1 MATLDE
7 LVSAM
12 SDARVQFNLSET
24 AIQRAVA
31 FDADAVLFPP
41 LLALTTLLVAGARKK
56 DLRAAEAPL
65 WTAAS
70 LTEHFVGLG
79 TLAPKLERSVAVRR
93 RCADALVFL
102 ENANLVEV
110 GPAPDRIVACTPAG
124 NGFVRDAKKRLDDL
138 GLLVRGLAKAHATV
152 TARGLSL
159 W

>member
-1 MATLDE
+1 MATLDD

-12 SDARVQFNLSET
+12 SEARVRFNLSET

-31 FDADAVLFPP
+31 FDPDAVLFPP
-41 LLALTTLLVAGARKK
+41 LLALTTLLVASARK
-56 DLRAAEAPL
+56 DLRAAEAPV

-79 TLAPKLERSVAVRR
+79 TLAPKLERSVAVRG

-110 GPAPDRIVACTPAG
+110 GPEPDRIVSCTSAG
-124 NGFVRDAKKRLDDL
+124 SRFVRDAKKRLDDL
-138 GLLVRGLAKAHATV
+138 GLLARGLAKAHTTV
-152 TARGLSL
+152 TAKGLRL